1 MTLNNQ
7 NINNNSRSAASLT
20 GSSDASVLCGASAY
34 ELKFYINPVFSSL
47 PTQIKEELRI
57 ICITFTAENSGIF
70 TMEFEDD
77 GELLLK
83 TSAKES
89 DFSYD
94 EIGAQ
99 LRIKQLTDTK
109 RELFASLEAY
119 YRIFILGETPAEN
132 GNA

>member
-7 NINNNSRSAASLT
+7 NTNNSRLAASLT

-34 ELKFYINPVFSSL
+34 ELKFYINPAFSSL

-57 ICITFTAENSGIF
+57 ICITFTAENGGIF

-83 TSAKES
+83 TSAKEN

-109 RELFASLEAY
+109 SELFASLEAY
-119 YRIFILGETPAEN
+119 YRIFILGENPAES

>member
-7 NINNNSRSAASLT
+7 NTNNSRPAASLT
-20 GSSDASVLCGASAY
+20 GSSDSNVLCGASAY
-34 ELKFYINPVFSSL
+34 ELKFYINPIFSSL

-57 ICITFTAENSGIF
+57 ICITFTAENGGIF

-77 GELLLK
+77 GELMLK
-83 TSAKES
+83 TSASES